1 MKLTKLSILTAAA
14 FLGLATTN
22 LSFAAGG
29 LDALQAKVNAEAQ
42 KAGIKAPDVKKELAG
57 KASAEEADE
66 DNEKRPT
73 DIAKYA
79 RVEKMISMNVNNVRA
94 IQYADGRIA
103 YILDDGRFA
112 LTGTLIDVWNR
123 RKIETLSELADA
135 VSHIDLQ
142 RIGFELEKT
151 NHITVGTGGERVK
164 VFVDPRCG
172 YCHQVLKE
180 INENPDLLKQYTFD
194 IVIVK
199 ILGEGSGVLAE
210 KLACAKTTNQMEK
223 FKALVSGKT
232 AINELEQV
240 EKCNRTVLNDT
251 ELQRNALNIQGVPF
265 IVSSDKR
272 FVRGK
277 PQSLRAFLDVNEAK
291 LEREREENAQKAALK
306 KAADEMASD
315 DPSKGGAKRLKDD
328 RKRIPLRDQKPA
340 N

>member
-14 FLGLATTN
+14 FMGLATMN
-22 LSFAAGG
+22 LSYAAGG

-42 KAGIKAPDVKKELAG
+42 KAGIKAPDVKKELAE
-57 KASAEEADE
+57 KAEAEHADE
-66 DNEKRPT
+66 DSEKRPT
-73 DIAKYA
+73 DITKFA

-94 IQYADGRIA
+94 VQYADGRIA

-112 LTGTLIDVWNR
+112 LTGTMIDVWNR
-123 RKIETLSELADA
+123 RKIESLSELADA

-180 INENPDLLKQYTFD
+180 ISENSDLKKYTFD

-223 FKALVSGKT
+223 FKALVAGKK
-232 AINELEQV
+232 AIDELEQV
-240 EKCNRTVLNDT
+240 EKCDRTVLNDT

-291 LEREREENAQKAALK
+291 LERERQENAQKAALK
-306 KAADEMASD
+306 KAADDMASD
-315 DPSKGGAKRLKDD
+315 DPSRGGAKRLKDD
-328 RKRIPLRDQKPA
+328 RKRIPLRDTPA
-340 N
+340 NK